1 LGFCK
6 AFHFSKDFSVAEI
19 SKFRDEQKGVEHM
32 SSRSKLLNLIAALGC
47 QLSVAGL
54 VSAQT
59 PPEAA
64 PPAGAPPPAEAAA
77 ETPPAELLP
86 SEAGTASR
94 RSATEEIVVTG
105 SRIRRK
111 DLTTPAPITVINREQ
126 ITASGKVSIGDFL
139 QTLPSQGNAINTAI
153 NNGGDGTTRV
163 DLRGLGSQ
171 YTLVLVN
178 GRRYVGT
185 TGAVSSV
192 DLNSIPTAAIE
203 RVEVLKDGAS
213 AVYGSD
219 AIGGVINLIT
229 RKRFNGGDLSGYY
242 GSTSYGDGQIYDFNG
257 TAGVAGDRGS
267 ALMTLGYYTQHPV
280 FAGDRHWSKNQ
291 RFFDATGQSPINPN
305 PYAGEYTGGSTT
317 IPAGRVVIPS
327 SQKGVPNGNALWN
340 RLVTQYKTAGS
351 FIQDPNAPFGLGWRP
366 FTGADQYNFA
376 PVNYLVTPQVRI
388 SMYSTGDLK
397 IANVARVYYEA
408 SFVNRQSDQQLAPEP
423 LLTDLENVTV
433 SANNIYNPF
442 GRDFAAVRRRL
453 LEFGPRK
460 QRQDITT
467 FRTVVGVDGTL
478 PDIAGPLKG
487 WFWDA
492 SFNYG
497 RTSGVT
503 QLQGNLFLP
512 NLQAAVGPSFR
523 DATGTP
529 RCGTP
534 GNVIAGCVPL
544 DLFHGGDPPTITPDQ
559 IANLTFTGTGRQINQ
574 MVEAQANI
582 SGELFKLLADR
593 PVGIAFG
600 YAYRILSGA
609 SIRDPVTVLGLTSGN
624 KGTDTAGHY
633 YLNEGYGELSIP
645 IVSGMPF
652 AESVEATAALRV
664 FDYSNFGSD
673 VTYKFGG
680 LWRIIPD
687 FTIRGTYST
696 GFRAPSINQL
706 FLGQSDAFPNVT
718 DPCRVPAGR
727 APANCVAQGVAGNG
741 DTATQLR
748 AKVGGNADLK
758 AETAKIYTG
767 GVVIEPSMVKGL
779 SVTADYY
786 NIEINQTIT
795 TLGAGT
801 ILSSC
806 YPADP
811 NVTPNFCN
819 LITRDPLTNFVTN
832 ITNTN
837 INAGQLS
844 TDGIDLSVRYAIPTE
859 FGRFGAV
866 WDATWLHKFN
876 QVLPTGQLVKARGTY
891 DITNFGTG
899 GGVRPAWKFIAGANY
914 GIGGFTVG
922 LIAHFVGS
930 FHECGT
936 GGNYIG
942 GSLCYQDPTDKRRVG
957 SFHSED
963 ITVQYSLFTQFGK
976 TTIGAGVNNVLD
988 HPPPLI
994 YNGFTNNT
1002 DPTAYPDGVLG
1013 RFIYGR
1019 VSHSF

>member
-1 LGFCK
+1 
-6 AFHFSKDFSVAEI
+6 
-19 SKFRDEQKGVEHM
+19 M
-32 SSRSKLLNLIAALGC
+32 SSRSKLLNFITVLGC

-54 VSAQT
+54 VPAQT
-59 PPEAA
+59 PPEAT

-77 ETPPAELLP
+77 ETPPAEILP
-86 SEAGTASR
+86 SEAGTAGR

-178 GRRYVGT
+178 GRRYVAT
-185 TGAVSSV
+185 TGAVASV

-219 AIGGVINLIT
+219 AIGGVVNLIT
-229 RKRFNGGDLSGYY
+229 RKRFNGGELSGFY
-242 GSTSYGDGQIYDFNG
+242 GSTTYGDGQIYDFNG

-267 ALMTLGYYTQHPV
+267 ALMTLGYYTQHAA
-280 FAGDRHWSKNQ
+280 FAGDRNFSKNQ
-291 RFFDATGQSPINPN
+291 RFFDATGQNGPN
-305 PYAGEYTGGSTT
+305 GYAGEYTGGSGT
-317 IPAGRVVIPS
+317 IPAGRVVIPG
-327 SQKGVPNGNALWN
+327 SQRGVKNGNALWN
-340 RLVTQYKTAGS
+340 QLVSAFPTKNS
-351 FIQDPNAPFGLGWRP
+351 FILDPNASICGAPGNCWRP
-366 FTGADQYNFA
+366 FTGNDLYNFA

-397 IANVARVYYEA
+397 ISNVARVYYEA

-423 LLTDLENVTV
+423 LVLGGEGVTI
-433 SANNIYNPF
+433 SANNVYNPF
-442 GRDFAAVRRRL
+442 GRDFTDFRRRL
-453 LEFGPRK
+453 LEFGPR
-460 QRQDITT
+460 QFRQDITT

-503 QLQGNLFLP
+503 QKHGNLFIP
-512 NLQAAVGPSFR
+512 NLQAALGPSFQ
-523 DATGTP
+523 DATGFH
-529 RCGTP
+529 CGTP

-544 DLFHGGDPPTITPDQ
+544 DLFHGAGPGFPQNSITPDQ
-559 IANLTFTGTGRQINQ
+559 ITNLTFTGTGREINQ
-574 MVEAQANI
+574 MVEAQANV

-593 PVGIAFG
+593 PVGLAFG
-600 YAYRILSGA
+600 YAYRILAGA
-609 SIRDPVTVLGLTSGN
+609 SVNDPVTTLGLTTGN
-624 KGTDTAGHY
+624 KGFDTAGHY

-645 IVSGMPF
+645 IVSGLPF

-687 FTIRGTYST
+687 LTIRGTYST
-696 GFRAPSINQL
+696 GFRAPSIDQL
-706 FLGQSDAFPNVT
+706 FLGQADNFPNVT
-718 DPCRVPAGR
+718 DPCRVPAAR
-727 APANCVAQGVAGNG
+727 APANCGVNANNG
-741 DTATQLR
+741 DTSTQLR
-748 AKVGGNADLK
+748 ERVGGNPNLK

-801 ILSSC
+801 ILSLC
-806 YPADP
+806 YPSDP
-811 NVTPNFCN
+811 TVTPKFCD
-819 LITRDPLTNFVTN
+819 LITRDPVSHFVTN
-832 ITNTN
+832 MQDLN

-844 TDGIDLSVRYAIPTE
+844 TDGVDLSVRYAIPTE

-866 WDATWLHKFN
+866 WDAVWLHKFN

-891 DITNFGTG
+891 DIVNFGAG

-914 GIGGFTVG
+914 GIGGFTAG
-922 LIAHFVGS
+922 IIAHFVGS
-930 FHECGT
+930 FHECGDS
-936 GGNYIG
+936 GGNYAG
-942 GSLCYQDPTDKRRVG
+942 GSLCYQDPTNKRRVG

-963 ITVQYSLFTQFGK
+963 ITVQYALFTQFGK

-1002 DPTAYPDGVLG
+1002 DPTAYGDGVLG

-1019 VSHSF
+1019 ISHSF